1 MVCSPKFST
10 QEKKKKFLMK
20 RLAGEFKTPSAVVSN
35 LLCCP
40 SASHEGFVLTCLN
53 SNCSLFTRQFPV
65 DVLVKK
71 HRN

>member
-10 QEKKKKFLMK
+10 QEKKKKMK
-20 RLAGEFKTPSAVVSN
+20 RLAGEFKTPSVVVSN

-53 SNCSLFTRQFPV
+53 SNRSLFTRQFPV
-65 DVLVKK
+65 AVLVKK